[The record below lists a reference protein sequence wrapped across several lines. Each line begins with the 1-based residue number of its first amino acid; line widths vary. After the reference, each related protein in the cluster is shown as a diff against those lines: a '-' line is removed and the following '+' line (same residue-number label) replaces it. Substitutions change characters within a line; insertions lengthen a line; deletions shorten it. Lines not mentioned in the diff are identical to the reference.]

1 MVIIATKL
9 ILAAKEHLNVPKS
22 QELLIV
28 LYLPSMEQNAGMI
41 HIIMVI
47 VLNMV
52 VHIYQKIHV
61 EANVNGLA
69 HVWLN
74 NVTH

>member
-41 HIIMVI
+41 YIIMVI